1 MMRRSIASGQRILLR
16 VARIVQRDELKRQR
30 ARMTR
35 SVGRM
40 KRCGLFVN
48 ITRDCGIATEL
59 GAMPTSRLAFVREVG
74 RTHTTQRDGVSL
86 QNPKRPG
93 CE

>member
-1 MMRRSIASGQRILLR
+1 MMRRSVASGQRTLLR
-16 VARIVQRDELKRQR
+16 VGRIVQRDELKRQR

-48 ITRDCGIATEL
+48 VTRDCGIATEL
-59 GAMPTSRLAFVREVG
+59 GASPTSRLGFVREVG
-74 RTHTTQRDGVSL
+74 RIHTAQPAGAALSNL
-86 QNPKRPG
+86 KRQG